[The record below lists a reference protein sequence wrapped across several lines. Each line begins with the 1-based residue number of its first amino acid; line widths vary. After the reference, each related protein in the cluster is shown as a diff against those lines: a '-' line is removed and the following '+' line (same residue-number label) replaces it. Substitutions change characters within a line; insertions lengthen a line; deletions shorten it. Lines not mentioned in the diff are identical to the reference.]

1 MDSHFSS
8 LLLFLLEALKWA
20 KKRWGFISSFPPMYI
35 LTFLSVTVKY
45 KPCESK
51 YYILCHSDSSDV
63 LGQSRLILLQC
74 FCWKI
79 HHDTTVSKRIVNER
93 DWHWME
99 ILKQREREREKRKW
113 NREKSEKLTY
123 TWAGLSFLLRKKKA
137 HTAGSLAEPAPPS
150 PHLFCLLCYL
160 NFTNV
165 TRNGA
170 GRKGRA
176 KAMMHTTP
184 TRHFLCRM
192 QYSQYL
198 VFTKSLRR
206 ASPSVSW
213 LSEQFRLF

>member
-1 MDSHFSS
+1 MSF
-8 LLLFLLEALKWA
+8 
-20 KKRWGFISSFPPMYI
+20 RFIRCARTI
-35 LTFLSVTVKY
+35 QTHT
-45 KPCESK
+45 
-51 YYILCHSDSSDV
+51 IAV
-63 LGQSRLILLQC
+63 L
-74 FCWKI
+74 
-79 HHDTTVSKRIVNER
+79 HHNTTVSKRIVNER
-93 DWHWME
+93 DWYWME
-99 ILKQREREREKRKW
+99 ILKQRERERKRKW

-123 TWAGLSFLLRKKKA
+123 TWAGLSFLLRKKK
-137 HTAGSLAEPAPPS
+137 HTQPAAWQSLAEPAPPS

-213 LSEQFRLF
+213 LFEQFRFF